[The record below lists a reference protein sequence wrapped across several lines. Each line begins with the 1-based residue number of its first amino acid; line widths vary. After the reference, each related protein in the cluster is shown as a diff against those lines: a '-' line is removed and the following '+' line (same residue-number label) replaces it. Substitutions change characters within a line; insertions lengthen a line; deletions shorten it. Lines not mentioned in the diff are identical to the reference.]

1 MEVDMGVFSCHPL
14 VLTSPDLAYTIFEL
28 RARDLVIACPAMA
41 SVVLGICKQELQ
53 RREIASDAV
62 GDRSEESR
70 GGDVGAFMLDVARA
84 VLAPMIKVVKLEYS
98 EGYERLSTLI
108 ERIEELI
115 KRLHDLHVSQSK
127 SKSC

>member
-1 MEVDMGVFSCHPL
+1 LPFIGIDK
-14 VLTSPDLAYTIFEL
+14 DLAYTTFEL
-28 RARDLVIACPAMA
+28 RAQDLVIACPAMA

-53 RREIASDAV
+53 RREIASDAMA
-62 GDRSEESR
+62 DRSEESR
-70 GGDVGAFMLDVARA
+70 GSDVGAFMLEVVRA
-84 VLAPMIKVVKLEYS
+84 VLAPMIKVVKSGYS